1 MISDVYLKISDATK
15 HSLVKTPLVVAM
27 VMPLGFPHPFFF
39 FFVRAVFALN
49 SVKGQRC
56 TSSRMRFGFLIMV
69 SIGFLFLLTFGALPL
84 APPRPSSH
92 TN

>member
-27 VMPLGFPHPFFF
+27 VMPLGFPHL
-39 FFVRAVFALN
+39 FFVCAVFALN
-49 SVKGQRC
+49 AVKGQRC
-56 TSSRMRFGFLIMV
+56 TSSPYEVRFLIMV